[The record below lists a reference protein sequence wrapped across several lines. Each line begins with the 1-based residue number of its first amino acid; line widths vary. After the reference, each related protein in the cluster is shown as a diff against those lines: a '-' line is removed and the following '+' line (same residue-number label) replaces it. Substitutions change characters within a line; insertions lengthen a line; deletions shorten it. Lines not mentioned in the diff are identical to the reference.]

1 VARRLNSYD
10 LIETLADLMLLH
22 GIPEHL
28 RSDNGPEFVAERLRK
43 WLWGEELRHYISSP
57 AARGRTA
64 TVKASTAGCA
74 MKCLNGEIFYS
85 LKEAQVVIEQWR
97 VQYNTV
103 RPHSSL
109 GYRLPAPVT
118 MMPGAGL
125 SRGAWGYGKR
135 CAFPTSPH
143 PRLRLRTIFQQ
154 SVTLSCSA
162 CPESQIGRSRSE
174 GRPKH
179 ALGVQSRKLR
189 FPQGQGHAGLYLA
202 LRAMRLAA
210 FAGFERD
217 FSFHQL
223 IRCCSMSVSE
233 FIRVPVASTTRK
245 VEGRNDG

>member
-1 VARRLNSYD
+1 MSEWRD
-10 LIETLADLMLLH
+10 LLLVEGGAGGDRTMENAVQH
-22 GIPEHL
+22 GAAA
-28 RSDNGPEFVAERLRK
+28 FVAGLQAT
-43 WLWGEELRHYISSP
+43 GPSDDD
-57 AARGRTA
+57 AR
-64 TVKASTAGCA
+64 
-74 MKCLNGEIFYS
+74 
-85 LKEAQVVIEQWR
+85 
-97 VQYNTV
+97 
-103 RPHSSL
+103 
-109 GYRLPAPVT
+109 
-118 MMPGAGL
+118 
-125 SRGAWGYGKR
+125 SRAEPEGAWGYGKR